1 MDMKIKYNDTSTTM
15 SPTAMLNMIFPSQ
28 NKYREITL
36 QILNFFIEKG
46 YEVQGRS
53 ELELNSIVRE
63 LEKKGYNRHTIY
75 KLMREYL
82 VPLGIINWKKFE
94 GSIQL
99 SNKFGN
105 SLRRFSLSWNN
116 LVERI
121 EKGKQPKIE

>member
-1 MDMKIKYNDTSTTM
+1 M
-15 SPTAMLNMIFPSQ
+15 SPKAMLDMIFPSQ
-28 NKYREITL
+28 KKYREITQEL
-36 QILNFFIEKG
+36 LNFFIEKG
-46 YEVQGRS
+46 HQIQGRS
-53 ELELNSIVRE
+53 ELEVSSIVMN
-63 LEKKGYNRHTIY
+63 LEKKGYNRYTIY

-94 GSIQL
+94 GSVQL

-121 EKGKQPKIE
+121 EKGKQPIIE

>member
-1 MDMKIKYNDTSTTM
+1 MKIRCNDTSTTM
-15 SPTAMLNMIFPSQ
+15 SPKAMLNMIFPSQ
-28 NKYREITL
+28 NKYREITQ

-46 YEVQGRS
+46 YEIQGRS

-63 LEKKGYNRHTIY
+63 LEKMGYNRHTIY